1 MEAVLPKILPLGWD
15 AWTNIEDH
23 HNGRIIVGWNASQF
37 QLRRIESSA
46 QWITCELLNPHT
58 FSGTRVTFVYGFNN
72 YGERTVLWDYI
83 QRTSEENKFI
93 PWAIMGDFNAVMRPS
108 DRSGGA
114 SDWQRHHEDFPT
126 CIAQSSLQQVPYNGF
141 RMSWHN
147 GQSGD
152 NTIMRKLDWVFG
164 NLPLLTAWPIARVQ
178 FLPRHQSDH
187 SAMIMALNGPKL
199 RERPSFKFMNQWAE
213 HGDFHEIVQRVWR
226 ESIPGNPMFRL
237 TTKLAKLKQL
247 LRNKHLRCTSHIS
260 FRVYKAKSAWTEAQH
275 QLDLD
280 PSSVRF
286 REIERERAGL
296 YWTLC
301 REEEAFY
308 KQRSRVQWLSLG
320 DHNTKFFHRSLMHRN
335 SRNAIHRLQDGNGV
349 VYTGRKEMGDLAIQY
364 YKSILR
370 GTRQAQGLN
379 LGEYY
384 NKAISMPLL
393 LSLASKGDIC
403 Q

>member
-147 GQSGD
+147 GQSGA

-164 NLPLLTAWPIARVQ
+164 NLPLLTAWPTARV
-178 FLPRHQSDH
+178 
-187 SAMIMALNGPKL
+187 
-199 RERPSFKFMNQWAE
+199 
-213 HGDFHEIVQRVWR
+213 
-226 ESIPGNPMFRL
+226 
-237 TTKLAKLKQL
+237 
-247 LRNKHLRCTSHIS
+247 
-260 FRVYKAKSAWTEAQH
+260 
-275 QLDLD
+275 
-280 PSSVRF
+280 
-286 REIERERAGL
+286 
-296 YWTLC
+296 
-301 REEEAFY
+301 
-308 KQRSRVQWLSLG
+308 
-320 DHNTKFFHRSLMHRN
+320 
-335 SRNAIHRLQDGNGV
+335 
-349 VYTGRKEMGDLAIQY
+349 
-364 YKSILR
+364 
-370 GTRQAQGLN
+370 
-379 LGEYY
+379 
-384 NKAISMPLL
+384 
-393 LSLASKGDIC
+393 
-403 Q
+403 